1 MYSKEHEKKKKVIC
15 LFVCLYV
22 CAGMCK
28 ILTEECAKVPSVNY
42 KEYCICKVQR

>member
-1 MYSKEHEKKKKVIC
+1 MS
-15 LFVCLYV
+15 VCLYV